1 MNDLWNKVIQS
12 ATAASQKVA
21 ETAVKSANVVAEKAT
36 IAGQTVADT
45 AVKSANVVAQKATMA
60 GQAVADTAA
69 KSAKTVADAVA
80 VVGGKVSD
88 ISKSTYD
95 SMCEFAVEKIKSML
109 RGVDLQSAI
118 VALQK
123 QQEETGVDVT
133 KVVYFINQLKEFSE
147 DGKE

>member
-1 MNDLWNKVIQS
+1 MNDLWNKVKQS
-12 ATAASQKVA
+12 AATASQKVA

-45 AVKSANVVAQKATMA
+45 AT
-60 GQAVADTAA
+60 

-80 VVGGKVSD
+80 VVSDKVSD

-95 SMCEFAVEKIKSML
+95 SMCEFAAEKIKSML

-133 KVVYFINQLKEFSE
+133 KVVNFINQLKEFSE